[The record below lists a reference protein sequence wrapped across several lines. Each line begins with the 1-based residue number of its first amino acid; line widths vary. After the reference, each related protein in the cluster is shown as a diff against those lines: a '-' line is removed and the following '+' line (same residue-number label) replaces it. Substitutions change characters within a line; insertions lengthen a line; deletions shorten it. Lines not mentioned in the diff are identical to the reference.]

1 MFTKRKWSSF
11 ITLSFFIA
19 GILLAIF
26 WVLIP
31 GLRVD
36 FAWSGSKASPEGRV
50 RVEYWDMWTGF
61 EGAAIQKLVDQF
73 NASQDRI
80 RVEKITVSQIN
91 ERFLVSVAGN
101 KAPDIASI
109 FTNNIPSF
117 AEKGS
122 LYPLDDLA
130 REHGIGPEDYLPVFR
145 EMCTYRGTLYALPTT
160 GATLAL
166 HYNKDLFLEAGLD
179 PERPPRTLEELDRM
193 SDRLT
198 RFDEKGRMVR
208 IGFLPTQP
216 GWWHAMW
223 PIWFGGNI
231 WDGHERL
238 TIDSDEYVRA
248 LDWAQGYARKYGSDT
263 LQNFRSGFGNFNS
276 PQDPFLSGQI
286 AMELQGVWM
295 FNFIEKFNPGLNC
308 GVAPFPSAVP
318 GLEDVSLVE
327 TNILV
332 IPANAPHPKE
342 AFEFIAF
349 LQKRENLEQL
359 CLEQRKLSPLRNAS
373 ARYLQEHPHPYFEVF
388 DRLAR
393 SPNAAAYP
401 MLPIWMQLSDE
412 LNAVF
417 IEVWLLQKTP
427 RQALGEVQMKMEIEW
442 NRELAMIRQRASATG
457 GDAER

>member
-1 MFTKRKWSSF
+1 MMPIKRNWVSLA
-11 ITLSFFIA
+11 TLSASIGGA
-19 GILLAIF
+19 LLAAFLI
-26 WVLIP
+26 VLP

-36 FAWSGSKASPEGRV
+36 FPSIRMKTGSSSRV

-61 EGAAIQKLVDQF
+61 EGTAIQNLVDRF

-80 RVEKITVSQIN
+80 QVDKITVSQIN

-122 LYPLDDLA
+122 LYPLDELA
-130 REHGIGPEDYLPVFR
+130 RERGIGQEDYLPVFWK
-145 EMCTYRGTLYALPTT
+145 MCTYRGILYALPTT

-166 HYNKDLFLEAGLD
+166 HYNKDLFREAGLD

-193 SDRLT
+193 SEQMT
-198 RFDEKGRMVR
+198 RFDAQGRMLR

-216 GWWHAMW
+216 GWWHSMW
-223 PIWFGGNI
+223 SIWFGGNL

-238 TIDSDEYVRA
+238 TIDSEEYIRA
-248 LDWAQGYARKYGSDT
+248 LEWAQGYARKYGSNT

-286 AMELQGVWM
+286 AMTLQGVWM
-295 FNFIEKFNPGLNC
+295 FNFIDKYNPELDC

-318 GLEDVSLVE
+318 GLEAVSLVE
-327 TNILV
+327 TNILC

-349 LQKRENLEQL
+349 LQKQENLEQL
-359 CLEQRKLSPLRNAS
+359 CLDQRKLSPLRQAS
-373 ARYLQEHPHPYFEVF
+373 ERYRAEHPHPYFEVF

-393 SPNAAAYP
+393 SPNAASYP
-401 MLPIWMQLSDE
+401 KLPIWMQLSDE

-417 IEVWLLQKTP
+417 TEVWLLHKTP
-427 RQALGEVQMKMEIEW
+427 RQALGEVQTKMEKEW
-442 NRELAMIRQRASATG
+442 QRELSMIRQRQG
-457 GDAER
+457 VIEGNG